1 MNKFLLGVGAALM
14 IAAGGISVASTAN
27 VAPHV
32 SQSPTLRV
40 KYELFGVKNTE
51 VDKKNVEEL
60 IPLQSN
66 TLVFTPINGQY
77 TPSPEIKYWVSQPQY
92 STGGKERYTDANYG
106 IKFILTPQKWDT
118 HHTYVVNLNGTIGD
132 GRSRDKE
139 ENITLD
145 VTLNPGE
152 QTTPLVPMFTIKTT
166 VEEVQTQ

>member
-14 IAAGGISVASTAN
+14 IAAGGISLASTSNA
-27 VAPHV
+27 V
-32 SQSPTLRV
+32 SPISPSPTLRV
-40 KYELFGVKNTE
+40 KYELFGVKSTA

-60 IPLQSN
+60 VPLQSN
-66 TLVFTPINGQY
+66 TVVFTPINGQY
-77 TPSPEIKYWVSQPQY
+77 TPSPEIKYWVSQNHY
-92 STGGKERYTDANYG
+92 SMDGKERYADANYG

-118 HHTYVVNLNGTIGD
+118 HHTYVVSLNGTIGD
-132 GRSRDKE
+132 GRFRSKGED
-139 ENITLD
+139 ITLA